1 MAALLVAP
9 VALVLAGCNNSSS
22 SGGDSYTAPG
32 AVPPGTSSPLAPST
46 PAAPSSSLGPVPTVA
61 VPPSSPGRP
70 LTQSEKQYRQLC
82 QAGTVRNGCDM
93 YSDNALRLQG
103 INPES

>member
-1 MAALLVAP
+1 MAVLLLAPTALV
-9 VALVLAGCNNSSS
+9 LVLAGCNNSSES
-22 SGGDSYTAPG
+22 ATAPG
-32 AVPPGTSSPLAPST
+32 AAPPTSTPPST
-46 PAAPSSSLGPVPTVA
+46 SAAPSASLGPVPSVV

-70 LTQSEKQYRQLC
+70 MTQGEKQYRQLC

-103 INPES
+103 INPDS